1 MTVNVSARPQRPP
14 SAPAF
19 PPAPAR
25 LRGLVL
31 EIVKFGVV
39 GGTGV
44 AVNFAVF
51 NVLLHAWGTGP
62 MTATVLASSLAMA
75 GNYLGFRFYAYRDRA
90 SRTQRQIMLFF
101 VFSGLGVLM
110 ESVLFYAAYHGAG
123 LTGPLASNLAKALSI
138 SLASAFRFLVY
149 RTWVF
154 QPDGGA
160 PAANRE
166 SGHAPGH
173 APGHECGHVPG
184 HECGHECGHRDGR
197 RCGHECGQACG
208 QECGHRGGHESGQSC
223 GHGQEGGQ
231 PRGHRGPHRN
241 RRKSGRP
248 GGHPCG
254 HDTLP
259 DARRAPDRA
268 ARARR

>member
-25 LRGLVL
+25 LRGLAL
-31 EIVKFGVV
+31 EIVKFGIV

-51 NVLLHAWGTGP
+51 NVLLHALGTGP

-138 SLASAFRFLVY
+138 GLASAFRFLVY

-160 PAANRE
+160 PAGNRE
-166 SGHAPGH
+166 SGH
-173 APGHECGHVPG
+173 
-184 HECGHECGHRDGR
+184 
-197 RCGHECGQACG
+197 
-208 QECGHRGGHESGQSC
+208 SC
-223 GHGQEGGQ
+223 GHGQESGQ
-231 PRGHRGPHRN
+231 PRGRRGPHRN
-241 RRKSGRP
+241 RRRSGHR

-259 DARRAPDRA
+259 DARRAPERA